1 MDSSAAQAIDG
12 VGTLLRVG
20 AATAIMTHQTR
31 AQGGAQ
37 TNCWQR
43 LQRHR
48 GPAGS
53 MPAHRS
59 HIGAGPPSPAAGH
72 GWLQPAASRARQR
85 ILRILLIP
93 F

>member
-20 AATAIMTHQTR
+20 TATAIMTHQTR

-59 HIGAGPPSPAAGH
+59 HIGAGPPSPAAGRSCMMA
-72 GWLQPAASRARQR
+72 GCSQSSQ
-85 ILRILLIP
+85 
-93 F
+93 